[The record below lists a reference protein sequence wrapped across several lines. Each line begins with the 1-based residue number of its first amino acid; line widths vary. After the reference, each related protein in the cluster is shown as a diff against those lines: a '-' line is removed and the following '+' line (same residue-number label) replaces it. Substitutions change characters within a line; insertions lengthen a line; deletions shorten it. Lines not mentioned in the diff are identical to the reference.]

1 MKEAKEFGIKYLRTM
16 PDKTQRFVMHQN
28 IWTDPKEAERMVEN
42 LKGVVAC
49 PTLVEL
55 WHPDDICDLIEE
67 SEENARTCPK
77 DCPGNSQKA
86 ELPDERELTTGDQK
100 IPERVKDIVQDDP
113 YCEKT
118 TTTYIGHP
126 DGTCTVKINGKDITD
141 PEQQKKIREELTKGF
156 DSIFDNWPSF
166 RGFGGIDPKPRK
178 DEKVEDPRDW
188 RTFWPKWIVDFD
200 SLPRY
205 SC

>member
-1 MKEAKEFGIKYLRTM
+1 MKKAKEFGIKYLKTM

-28 IWTDPKEAERMVEN
+28 IWTDPKEAEQMVEN

-49 PTLVEL
+49 PTLVEI
-55 WHPDDICDLIEE
+55 WHPDDICDPADE
-67 SEENARTCPK
+67 STETVPDCSGECQEPCESDKLEAPK
-77 DCPGNSQKA
+77 
-86 ELPDERELTTGDQK
+86 
-100 IPERVKDIVQDDP
+100 RVIQDDP

-126 DGTCTVKINGKDITD
+126 DGTCTVMVNGKDITD
-141 PEQQKKIREELTKGF
+141 PEQQKKVWEELQKAF
-156 DSIFDNWPSF
+156 DDRDSIFDNWPFFSKVP
-166 RGFGGIDPKPRK
+166 GGIDPKPRK

-200 SLPRY
+200 NLPRF